1 MSKISVTTVA
11 GLTSG
16 ANANKVI
23 VESGDSLEIPSGNLT
38 VSNGTST
45 LNGNVTSNG
54 TITGAEVSNGNY
66 MIDQWRLTS
75 NSTGNGVVNANW
87 ARFDFNQ
94 SSNSGVNNGGQIGTQ
109 MQEASGVFTF
119 PRTGVYL
126 VTLDANFKL
135 LPTEAPLS
143 EHVYIAFTTNN
154 STFVDYAICQ
164 MGMTSTSVNSNVI
177 TDINASCRTLVNVTD
192 TSNCKVNF
200 KKDGFET
207 STALRGEATYAR
219 TQVFFERKGPA
230 Q

>member
-1 MSKISVTTVA
+1 MSKLSVNTIAHTGGTTGLTVA
-11 GLTSG
+11 STGIVTAS
-16 ANANKVI
+16 KEI
-23 VESGDSLEIPSGNLT
+23 VETD
-38 VSNGTST
+38 
-45 LNGNVTSNG
+45 
-54 TITGAEVSNGNY
+54 Y

-75 NSTGNGVVNANW
+75 NSTGNGVVNTNW

-126 VTLDANFKL
+126 VTFDGNFKL
-135 LPTEAPLS
+135 LPQDSTLS
-143 EHVYIAFTTNN
+143 EHVYIQFTTNN
-154 STFVDYAICQ
+154 STFIEYAICQ
-164 MGMTSTSVNSNVI
+164 TAMTSTSVNAAVI
-177 TDINASCRTLVNVTD
+177 CDIQASCRTLVNVTD

-207 STALRGEATYAR
+207 NTALRGEATYAR
-219 TQVFFERKGPA
+219 TQVIFERKGPA

>member
-45 LNGNVTSNG
+45 LNGNVNSNG

-66 MIDQWRLTS
+66 MIDNWRLNDTFS
-75 NSTGNGVVNANW
+75 NNGVVNTYW
-87 ARFDFNQ
+87 ERFVR
-94 SSNSGVNNGGQIGTQ
+94 SGTAQLGTQ
-109 MQEASGVFTF
+109 MQEASGIFTF
-119 PRTGVYL
+119 PRTGLYL
-126 VTLDANFKL
+126 VKFHANMYISSG
-135 LPTEAPLS
+135 AAS
-143 EHVYIAFTTNN
+143 EHIYISVTTDN
-154 STFVDYAICQ
+154 SAYYSLAIAQ
-164 MGMTSTSVNSNVI
+164 THGMSGAVS
-177 TDINASCRTLVNVTD
+177 DASIFCETLVNVTN
-192 TSNCKVNF
+192 TSNVKVRF
-200 KKDGFET
+200 LIDGFE
-207 STALRGEATYAR
+207 AGTYLHGVPNSNVASGFAR